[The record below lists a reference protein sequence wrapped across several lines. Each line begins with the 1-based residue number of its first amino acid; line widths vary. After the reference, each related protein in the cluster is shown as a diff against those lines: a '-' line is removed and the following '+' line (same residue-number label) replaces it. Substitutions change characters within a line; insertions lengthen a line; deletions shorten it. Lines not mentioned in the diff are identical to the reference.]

1 MAVSIENQ
9 PDMNKSSI
17 TNSAQTIVKFSNHMF
32 DVANN
37 MIRRLR
43 PAALDE
49 LGLVVALQNM
59 VDDWNERHE
68 DLFCR
73 FNHEGKFNDLEEK
86 ININLYRI
94 VQESLTN
101 IDKHANATEV
111 DIQLISSRADNI
123 RNIPNQIYLTIQ
135 DDGIGFDLN
144 SITTGMGLL
153 GMRERVEALEGE
165 FAVQSAINEGVKLKI
180 TIPILKIV
188 KGTSENDG

>member
-1 MAVSIENQ
+1 
-9 PDMNKSSI
+9 
-17 TNSAQTIVKFSNHMF
+17 
-32 DVANN
+32 

-153 GMRERVEALEGE
+153 GMRERAEALEGE

-180 TIPILKIV
+180 TIPILKTV